1 MLFTR
6 HFYRADEV
14 KAALQMCILKR
25 RSEEALFWSLEL
37 LESEEFRVLK
47 DALFNTWFHC
57 IGLANIHILTNILEL
72 VEDEN
77 TVFTLV
83 YSLCYT
89 KRDCTLSVMYL
100 YGLTNTTY
108 KNRNIIFNLPEDL
121 VQSDAHMDTYIRACA
136 LGKYLDAWMLSIV
149 LWKKNI
155 HEFNKKLLHY
165 KYNNNVICTIYTQL
179 QDANFINRWYLRCS
193 IVGILCFAEKHYTE
207 PINYL
212 KSYTSCLGEI
222 QLWKSLITKRKRR
235 IYAIPKDCLYGRT
248 YRGTMTY
255 NENNDEELHEP
266 PYILQNQIIYHSIIE
281 QYGSYESFY
290 NEDNYDMFMDWYFPD
305 DIPDEWSLEDRK
317 KSHGIGINQKGD
329 TPSLRKYFNRWVDLK
344 SDCKIWNK
352 ELIVN
357 KCLQDIHD
365 YFNTYYIEDEL
376 FEKYDLKNEEIKI
389 VKNAWNLNSLKLVL
403 SALE

>member
-6 HFYRADEV
+6 HFYRTDEV
-14 KAALQMCILKR
+14 KAALQMCISKR

-37 LESEEFRVLK
+37 LESEEFKTLK

-57 IGLANIHILTNILEL
+57 IGLANINILTNILEL
-72 VEDEN
+72 VEDDN

-89 KRDCTLSVMYL
+89 KRDCTLPVMFL

-108 KNRNIIFNLPEDL
+108 KNRNIVFNLPKDL
-121 VQSDAHMDTYIRACA
+121 QQDDSHMDAYIRACA

-155 HEFNKKLLHY
+155 HEFNKRLLHHKY
-165 KYNNNVICTIYTQL
+165 KNHIIYTLYNQL
-179 QDANFINRWYLRCS
+179 EEANYINKWYLRCS

-207 PINYL
+207 PTNYL
-212 KSYTSCLGEI
+212 KSYTPFLEEI
-222 QLWKSLITKRKRR
+222 QVWKSLITKRKRR
-235 IYAIPKDCLYGRT
+235 IYTIPKDCLYGRT

-255 NENNDEELHEP
+255 CQNNDEELHEP
-266 PYILQNQIIYHSIIE
+266 PYILQNQSIYHSIIE
-281 QYGSYESFY
+281 KYGSYKRFY
-290 NEDNYDMFMDWYFPD
+290 DEDDYDMFMDWYFPD
-305 DIPDEWSLEDRK
+305 DIPDEWSLEDRQ
-317 KSHGIGINQKGD
+317 KSHGIGVNQKGD
-329 TPSLRKYFNRWVDLK
+329 TPSLLRYFNRWVDLK
-344 SDCKIWNK
+344 TQCKIWNK
-352 ELIVN
+352 EIIVN
-357 KCLQDIHD
+357 KCLQGIHD

-376 FEKYDLKNEEIKI
+376 FEKYEAKNDEIKI
-389 VKNAWNLNSLKLVL
+389 VKNMWNLDSLKLVL